1 MARKTKHEAQLTR
14 HRILDAAERAF
25 EQHGVSGTSLD
36 DIARAAG
43 LTRGAIYWHF
53 QGKADLF
60 NAMMARVVMPWEDPA
75 GGPAHTARDLTLD
88 QLRDHLVAML
98 RQFVDDPQRRR
109 VFDILLHKV
118 DHVGEMQA
126 VRQRH
131 LEVRQACWAQ
141 VQGALG
147 HAKRRGEWSGRL
159 SARAAALGL
168 HALVN
173 GLLQNWMLDPDAFD
187 LERVGSQALGVYLAS
202 LALSRVERPAHFNP
216 L

>member
-131 LEVRQACWAQ
+131 LEVRQACWVCRDRRHRRA
-141 VQGALG
+141 VLQGQSG
-147 HAKRRGEWSGRL
+147 PGGRL
-159 SARAAALGL
+159 VVCPPAGGDGL
-168 HALVN
+168 SV
-173 GLLQNWMLDPDAFD
+173 WT
-187 LERVGSQALGVYLAS
+187 
-202 LALSRVERPAHFNP
+202 
-216 L
+216 